1 MSNNDEVEVAFGP
14 EFEDDEE
21 GIKEYLEQH
30 NPVGQI
36 TIMEHPET
44 GMAAYHVA
52 MFDSEF
58 EGANGEMSDT
68 QVLFDNI
75 CAIVEDYLNATTQ

>member
-1 MSNNDEVEVAFGP
+1 MSKDDVEIAFGA

-30 NPVGQI
+30 NAVGQI

-44 GMAAYHVA
+44 GLAAYHTA

-58 EGANGEMSDT
+58 
-68 QVLFDNI
+68 
-75 CAIVEDYLNATTQ
+75 

>member
-1 MSNNDEVEVAFGP
+1 MSKDDVEIAFGA

-30 NPVGQI
+30 NAVGQI

-44 GMAAYHVA
+44 GLAAYHTA

-58 EGANGEMSDT
+58 EGANGELSDT
-68 QVLFDNI
+68 QVLFENI
-75 CAIVEDYLNATTQ
+75 CAIVEDYLNSTMQ